1 MMSIVKNTKGMN
13 YTNAGKGI
21 KCEISVTVNGKVIR
35 DSKSMTITDKMPEEV
50 IVRSLQKWKDET
62 VAALKSGTP
71 LKPDNKPEVSWT
83 VGKAIDETIAHWQR
97 EKRKKSTIK
106 TATINLNI
114 IKRLLGEHTQLHEIT
129 HDTIKKLKERLLAG
143 EECKHE
149 NTEGSVNRK
158 LSALSVMLGVAHEAG
173 FSGMTSLPTIKRITE
188 NKTKRMALTPEI
200 QEKMLQTCYELQ
212 EDDMDIFADLLL
224 FTLLTGLRRSNVSGL
239 KVNQLQMRGKI
250 PVIVITAD
258 DFKGNREH
266 KVPLV
271 DKAYEIFQKHSYNKF
286 GKDYVF
292 TKTDGEHFSGSSI
305 LHRFNRLKTLA
316 GFKHM
321 KNLVWHSTRGGFIS
335 NCFDVKHL
343 DPISVKNLAGHV
355 DMATTMGYYEESEA
369 AMRDTYDLLN
379 RPDENVKT
387 NNISPLKVVK

>member
-1 MMSIVKNTKGMN
+1 MSIVKNTKGMS
-13 YTNAGKGI
+13 YTNGGKGV
-21 KCEISVTVNGKVIR
+21 KCEISVSVKGKVIR
-35 DSKSMTITDKMPEEV
+35 DSKSMTITDKTPEEV

-71 LKPDNKPEVSWT
+71 INPDNKPEISWT
-83 VGKAIDETIAHWQR
+83 IAKAIDETIAEWVR

-114 IKRLLGEHTQLHEIT
+114 IKRLLGEH
-129 HDTIKKLKERLLAG
+129 TIKKLKERLLAG

-158 LSALSVMLGVAHEAG
+158 LSALSVMLKVAHEAG
-173 FSGMTSLPTIKRITE
+173 FSGMTSLPQIKRITE
-188 NKTKRMALTPEI
+188 NKTKRMALTPDI
-200 QEKMLQTCYELQ
+200 QETMLKTCYELQ

-224 FTLLTGLRRSNVSGL
+224 FTLLTGLRRSNVSLL
-239 KVNQLQMRGKI
+239 KVNQLIMRGKI
-250 PVIVITAD
+250 PIIKISYE
-258 DFKGNREH
+258 DFKGNRDH
-266 KVPLV
+266 TVPLV

-286 GKDYVF
+286 GENYVF
-292 TKTDGEHFSGSSI
+292 TKTDGEHFTGSSI
-305 LHRFNRLKTLA
+305 LHRFNRLKTLS

-343 DPISVKNLAGHV
+343 DPIAVKNLAGHV

-369 AMRDTYDLLN
+369 AIRNTYDILN
-379 RPDENVKT
+379 RPDESVKT